1 MAPYKNLPRGT
12 SVRAKKVV
20 KQIFRPLERFLQME
34 ASSGLVLLAVTAIA
48 LFWANSSWSDSY
60 FSLWEYKLGLS
71 FGEWNFERDV
81 RFWINDGLMTFFFFV
96 VGLELRREFVQGD
109 LSEFK
114 RATLPLMA
122 ALGGM
127 VAPALIYFA
136 FNKDLPSARGWGI
149 PMGTDTAFALGILA
163 ILGKRVPAA
172 ARILLLGLAVIDDV
186 GGILVIAFFYSSGI
200 QYGGLVLAFLAFILV
215 LFMQNI
221 GIRSRMSYLIPGV
234 MMWVGIYYAGIHPTL
249 TGVVLG
255 FLTPA
260 RPGFTPE
267 KILELTKPYRQ
278 ELVGLSEESN
288 PSTEAMMSLFLSLRD
303 IYREGLSFVDQLI
316 QKLHGTV
323 AYIIMPLFAL
333 ANAGVIIGGTELG
346 GEARNVFWGVVLGLV
361 VGKPL
366 GIFLTSLLAIKLGFS
381 KMPVGIGYKG
391 IFQVGMVGGIGFTMA
406 LFIAQLAFPSG
417 DTLEVIKQGVLSASL
432 VAAVV
437 SLVTG
442 FLWAPKVQPEASS
455 ESA

>member
-1 MAPYKNLPRGT
+1 
-12 SVRAKKVV
+12 
-20 KQIFRPLERFLQME
+20 ME
-34 ASSGLVLLAVTAIA
+34 ASSGLVLLAVTAVA
-48 LFWANSSWSDSY
+48 LFWANSSWQDSY

-71 FGEWNFERDV
+71 IGTWSFERDL

-122 ALGGM
+122 AFGGM
-127 VAPALIYFA
+127 LVPSLIYFY
-136 FNKDLPSARGWGI
+136 FNKGLPSVRGWGI

-172 ARILLLGLAVIDDV
+172 ARILLLGSAVIDDV
-186 GGILVIAFFYSSGI
+186 GGILVIALFYSSGI
-200 QYGGLVLAFLAFILV
+200 QYGGLALAFVAVIMV
-215 LFMQNI
+215 LLMQNV
-221 GIRSRMSYLIPGV
+221 GIRSRLSYVIPGV
-234 MMWVGIYYAGIHPTL
+234 LMWIGIYYAGIHPTL

-260 RPGFTPE
+260 LPGFTPE

-278 ELVGLSEESN
+278 ELVHLSEEPN
-288 PSTEAMMSLFLSLRD
+288 PSTETMMSLFLSLRD

-323 AYIIMPLFAL
+323 AYVIMPLFAL
-333 ANAGVIIGGTELG
+333 ANAGVILGGTNLSG
-346 GEARNVFWGVVLGLV
+346 DAQQVFWGVALGLV
-361 VGKPL
+361 IGKPV
-366 GIFLTSLLAIKLGFS
+366 GIFFSSFLAIRMGFS
-381 KMPVGIGYKG
+381 KMPEGLGYKG
-391 IFQVGMVGGIGFTMA
+391 ILQVGMVSGIGFTMA
-406 LFIAQLAFPSG
+406 LFIAQLAFTSG
-417 DTLEVIKQGVLSASL
+417 GFELEATKQAVLSASL

-437 SLVTG
+437 SLFIG
-442 FLWAPKVQPEASS
+442 FWRAPKAQTGTPNEDS
-455 ESA
+455 

>member
-1 MAPYKNLPRGT
+1 
-12 SVRAKKVV
+12 
-20 KQIFRPLERFLQME
+20 ME
-34 ASSGLVLLAVTAIA
+34 AASGLVLLTVTAVA
-48 LFWANSSWSDSY
+48 LLWANSSLKDSY
-60 FSLWEYKLGLS
+60 FALWEHKLGFS
-71 FGEWNFERDV
+71 FGTWSFESDV
-81 RFWINDGLMTFFFFV
+81 RFWINDGLMTLFFFI
-96 VGLELRREFVQGD
+96 VGLELRREFAQGD

-122 ALGGM
+122 AMGGM
-127 VAPALIYFA
+127 LAPALIYFF
-136 FNKDLPSARGWGI
+136 FNRGLPSVHGWGI

-163 ILGKRVPAA
+163 ILGRRVPAA

-200 QYGGLVLAFLAFILV
+200 QYSGLVLAFLAFILV

-221 GIRSRMSYLIPGV
+221 GIRSRMSYLVPGV
-234 MMWVGIYYAGIHPTL
+234 MMWIGIYYAGIHPTL

-260 RPGFTPE
+260 RPGYSPE

-278 ELVGLSEESN
+278 ELVSLSEENN

-333 ANAGVIIGGTELG
+333 ANAGVTLGGTDLS
-346 GEARNVFWGVVLGLV
+346 GEAQNVFLGVALGLV
-361 VGKPL
+361 LGKPL
-366 GIFLTSLLAIKLGFS
+366 GIFLACFLAIQLGLS
-381 KMPVGIGYKG
+381 KMPSGMGYRG

-437 SLVTG
+437 SLMMG
-442 FLWAPKVQPEASS
+442 YLWAPKTQAETSD
-455 ESA
+455 ENI